1 MKRFLR
7 HTMFCLVPATLAAL
21 VLGVPPA
28 AAQLTLQ
35 TVGLSC
41 SDGTPLTVAPGLT
54 ELTSRAGPVS
64 AINLVRASDTPP
76 AARLSQHPPPPS
88 SNGPHLEAIGRCRL

>member
-1 MKRFLR
+1 MKHLR
-7 HTMFCLVPATLAAL
+7 RTIFCFVAATLAAL

-41 SDGTPLTVAPGLT
+41 SDGTALTVALGLT
-54 ELTSRAGPVS
+54 ELTALADAVS
-64 AINLVRASDTPP
+64 AINLFPAGDPPLCGFGALRSASRYLL
-76 AARLSQHPPPPS
+76 AGLQLF
-88 SNGPHLEAIGRCRL
+88 N